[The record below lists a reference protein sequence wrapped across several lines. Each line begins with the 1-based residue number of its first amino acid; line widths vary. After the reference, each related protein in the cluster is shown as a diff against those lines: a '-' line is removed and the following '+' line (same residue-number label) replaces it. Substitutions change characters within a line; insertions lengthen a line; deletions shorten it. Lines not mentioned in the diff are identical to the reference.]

1 MMGCRRATRVLR
13 AMLAVFMASQALAGS
28 RMYRSSGTSACGAL
42 LMKRP
47 APSFAVCAIHCNQNI
62 QCASFSLQPKL
73 EDGETVEALCI
84 LYQEAAGASDGEQT
98 DNCFTLEDAVG
109 VISVPH
115 TTTSS
120 TTTVTTIPAA
130 SSSIVPTKISG
141 ASRHDIMLELSKSSM
156 CYSQTGS
163 IGIYFS
169 SSHYLL
175 CQYSDIHK
183 LFFSTPKTPCSHINR
198 IECMNVTCGHGEIVV
213 GFKDDGVSVLG
224 PCAKYS
230 STVSV
235 LDHNDCH
242 TVTGPPQGEQVE
254 YDWKIWRICG
264 GNEQDFYLMTA
275 VHISENT
282 NGILQYDSIIC
293 CRVKLV

>member
-1 MMGCRRATRVLR
+1 MP
-13 AMLAVFMASQALAGS
+13 
-28 RMYRSSGTSACGAL
+28 TS
-42 LMKRP
+42 P
-47 APSFAVCAIHCNQNI
+47 ADI

-84 LYQEAAGASDGEQT
+84 LYQEAAGASDGGQT
-98 DNCFTLEDAVG
+98 DNCFTLE
-109 VISVPH
+109 
-115 TTTSS
+115 
-120 TTTVTTIPAA
+120 
-130 SSSIVPTKISG
+130 
-141 ASRHDIMLELSKSSM
+141 
-156 CYSQTGS
+156 GS

>member
-1 MMGCRRATRVLR
+1 MPL
-13 AMLAVFMASQALAGS
+13 SP
-28 RMYRSSGTSACGAL
+28 
-42 LMKRP
+42 P
-47 APSFAVCAIHCNQNI
+47 ADI
-62 QCASFSLQPKL
+62 QCASFSFQPKL
-73 EDGETVEALCI
+73 ENGETVQDQCI
-84 LYQEAAGASDGEQT
+84 LYEDEDSTSGGGQT
-98 DNCFTLEDAVG
+98 ENLCFTSADTAG

-120 TTTVTTIPAA
+120 TAIVTTISAV

-141 ASRHDIMLELSKSSM
+141 ASRHDITLESAKSSV

-175 CQYSDIHK
+175 CQYSDVYKI
-183 LFFSTPKTPCSHINR
+183 LFSTPKTPCSRTNR

-230 STVSV
+230 SSVSV
-235 LDHNDCH
+235 LNQYDCH
-242 TVTGPPQGEQVE
+242 TVTGPLQEKIE

-264 GNEQDFYLMTA
+264 GNEQDLYLMTA
-275 VHISENT
+275 VHIVEKADGT
-282 NGILQYDSIIC
+282 LQYHSITC
-293 CRVKLV
+293 CRVKLS